1 MLEADVEG
9 MVGKGLQHQVK
20 KPPKKTKYQIKQE
33 EIRKNKELEQNIFSR
48 NAFDVC
54 YFSGFYSDLY
64 GRILF
69 RVM

>member
-33 EIRKNKELEQNIFSR
+33 EIRKNKIFFQGMLLMFAILVVFIVICMVGS
-48 NAFDVC
+48 
-54 YFSGFYSDLY
+54 YFE
-64 GRILF
+64 
-69 RVM
+69 